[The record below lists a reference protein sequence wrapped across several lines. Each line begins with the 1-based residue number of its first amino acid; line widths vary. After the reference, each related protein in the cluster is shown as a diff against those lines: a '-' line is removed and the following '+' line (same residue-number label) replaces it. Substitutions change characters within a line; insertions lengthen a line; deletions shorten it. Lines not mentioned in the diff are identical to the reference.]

1 LDTLSPH
8 PFRPVLRKLC
18 AVEPVAC
25 PFVYQHRTVY
35 FQPAGIR
42 TADIPT
48 IHHNKEARRYSRLS
62 AAKIN
67 VRHGT
72 TGTNAYCHK
81 QIGGPPKLQDALTP
95 TTTRKKLRADYTA
108 TIQFRMF
115 CLSQSIF

>member
-1 LDTLSPH
+1 
-8 PFRPVLRKLC
+8 
-18 AVEPVAC
+18 VEPVAC

-48 IHHNKEARRYSRLS
+48 IRHNKAAQRYSRLS
-62 AAKIN
+62 AAKID

-81 QIGGPPKLQDALTP
+81 QMGGPPMLQAALIP
-95 TTTRKKLRADYTA
+95 TTTRKKLRAHYTA
-108 TIQFRMF
+108 TIQLRIF
-115 CLSQSIF
+115 CLFQSIYKCKFKNS